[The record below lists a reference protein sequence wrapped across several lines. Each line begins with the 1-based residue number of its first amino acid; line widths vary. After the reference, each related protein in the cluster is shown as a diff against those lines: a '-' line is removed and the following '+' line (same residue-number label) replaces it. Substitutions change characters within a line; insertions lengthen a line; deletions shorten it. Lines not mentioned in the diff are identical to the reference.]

1 MKKYIP
7 ILPVLMLGGLAFTLA
22 SDASAAR
29 PEVELD
35 DIAVF
40 IEWNSTDTDYGLQIF
55 WDSDGFTK
63 MKVSNHRG
71 KTVLDVKTKKNVK
84 EQGLTEGF
92 FESVEPPA
100 AEVSMEQ
107 FFDRFPEGDYK
118 FKGKGV
124 DGEKLVGETELT
136 HDLLTPLTNLM
147 PNTGDTV
154 SRNGFTASFD
164 ALAEDVDGNPLG
176 IEFFELVV
184 ESEEDEPIL
193 RVFRV
198 ILVPTQTSVFVPGEF
213 LEPDTSY
220 KLEIIAQEA
229 SGNRTITETGFF
241 TTDSAP

>member
-1 MKKYIP
+1 MQKYIP
-7 ILPVLMLGGLAFTLA
+7 VVPVLMLGGLAFTLA
-22 SDASAAR
+22 SDATAAK

-63 MKVSNHRG
+63 MKVSNHQG

-100 AEVSMEQ
+100 DEVSMAE
-107 FFDRFPEGDYK
+107 FFERFPEGDYK
-118 FKGKGV
+118 FKGKGTE
-124 DGEKLVGETELT
+124 GERLVGETELT

-154 SRNGFTASFD
+154 SRNGFQC
-164 ALAEDVDGNPLG
+164 EYH
-176 IEFFELVV
+176 
-184 ESEEDEPIL
+184 
-193 RVFRV
+193 
-198 ILVPTQTSVFVPGEF
+198 QGEH
-213 LEPDTSY
+213 S
-220 KLEIIAQEA
+220 
-229 SGNRTITETGFF
+229 
-241 TTDSAP
+241 